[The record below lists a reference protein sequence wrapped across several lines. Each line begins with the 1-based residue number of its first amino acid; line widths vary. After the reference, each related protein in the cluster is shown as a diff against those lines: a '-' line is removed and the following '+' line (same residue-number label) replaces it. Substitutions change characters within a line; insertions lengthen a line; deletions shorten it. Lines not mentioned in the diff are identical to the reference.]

1 LIRVNNM
8 QNLLN
13 KITNKTAKVL
23 VVGGGYVGLP
33 LAVRCAE
40 EGFETTVYDVD
51 MKKVEDINKGISYI
65 KDVPSDVLSSF
76 IQTQKRVVWAPGK
89 IRAIWTLEDLIPLGE
104 GIIDPIKP
112 DVILICVPTPLNKRH
127 DPDVSFVVEAVKQLA
142 DNWILDDD
150 QLVVLESTV
159 YPGFTREVMLPT
171 IEQHGLSSPF
181 VAFSPERV
189 DPGNE
194 KFNIKNT
201 PKVVGGI
208 DKNSTRL
215 AVAFYLEIIDSVVDV
230 SSAETAEMTKIY
242 ENTFRMINIG
252 LANEMALIC
261 DKLGIDVWEM
271 TGAAATKPFGFMKFV
286 PGPGIG
292 GHCISVDPHYLSW
305 KLKDLKCSSKF
316 IELAE
321 EINAAMPKRVVMLTT
336 EALNSIKKSVNGSR
350 ILMVG
355 AAYKPNIGDL
365 RESPALDIIEILKQ
379 KGAEVS
385 YYDPYAPQ
393 IKFDDGIMKSLP
405 GVVGNFDC
413 AIIATNHSC
422 IDYREVLA
430 CSRTVVDSRNAIKK
444 IDNRNNIPIF
454 RL

>member
-1 LIRVNNM
+1 M

-23 VVGGGYVGLP
+23 VIGGGYVGLP
-33 LAVRCAE
+33 LAARCAE
-40 EGFETTVYDVD
+40 EGFETIIYDID
-51 MKKVEDINKGISYI
+51 EKKVEDINKGVSYI
-65 KDVPSDVLSSF
+65 KDIPSDMLSSL

-89 IRAIWTLEDLIPLGE
+89 IKAIWTLEELIPLGE

-112 DVILICVPTPLNKRH
+112 DIILICVPTPLNKRH
-127 DPDVSFVVEAVKQLA
+127 DPDVSFVMEAVKKLA
-142 DNWILDDD
+142 DEWILEDS

-159 YPGFTREVMLPT
+159 YPGFTREVMLPA
-171 IEQHGLSSPF
+171 IDQYSLSSPF

-194 KFNIKNT
+194 KFDIKNT
-201 PKVVGGI
+201 PKVVGGVNE
-208 DKNSTRL
+208 DSTKL
-215 AVAFYLEIIDSVVDV
+215 AVAFYSKIIDKVVEV

-252 LANEMALIC
+252 LANEIALIC

-271 TGAAATKPFGFMKFV
+271 TEAAATKPFGFMKFI

-305 KLKDLKCSSKF
+305 KLKDLQCHSKF

-321 EINAAMPKRVVMLTT
+321 EINVAMPKRVVALAT
-336 EALNSIKKSVNGSR
+336 EALNSIKKSINGSR
-350 ILMVG
+350 ILVIG
-355 AAYKPNIGDL
+355 AAYKSNIGDL
-365 RESPALDIIEILKQ
+365 RESPALDIIETLKQ

-393 IKFDDGIMKSLP
+393 IKFDDGIMRSLP
-405 GVVGNFDC
+405 AIVGNFDC
-413 AIIATNHSC
+413 AIIATDHSC

-430 CSRTVVDSRNAIKK
+430 CSQLVVDTRNALKNIENK
-444 IDNRNNIPIF
+444 NNTPVF
-454 RL
+454 KL